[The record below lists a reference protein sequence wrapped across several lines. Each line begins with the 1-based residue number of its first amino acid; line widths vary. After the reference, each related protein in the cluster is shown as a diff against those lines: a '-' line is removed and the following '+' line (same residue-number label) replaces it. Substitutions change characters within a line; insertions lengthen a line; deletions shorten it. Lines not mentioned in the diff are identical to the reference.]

1 MAPQARWLIL
11 CTLQSALRLVMHPLI
26 MHPRINQ
33 CKFDREFWVGP
44 CVDLPVVSTPQRE
57 DHKSREKALASHA
70 QIAAD
75 HHALASFALQIA
87 DLQPVFLSFCMDKE
101 LMEGTFGNLL
111 RQKPSGNW
119 QKSNPP
125 PTVEYYSRNPHQNSH
140 HDHEQHGVL
149 KYLDLNN
156 LCLVIRAPLFLLPDL
171 LLRLCIVA
179 LPLCL
184 G

>member
-1 MAPQARWLIL
+1 MTIKEIWT
-11 CTLQSALRLVMHPLI
+11 TLQQGKCSKLRSLALQFLSTFFSLTVNSGLDHALTNQWSALLRERITRAERKLWHRMHKLQQI
-26 MHPRINQ
+26 TMHLQ
-33 CKFDREFWVGP
+33 
-44 CVDLPVVSTPQRE
+44 
-57 DHKSREKALASHA
+57 ALHCR
-70 QIAAD
+70 
-75 HHALASFALQIA
+75 LQICS
-87 DLQPVFLSFCMDKE
+87 LFLSFCMDKE

-149 KYLDLNN
+149 KYLDL
-156 LCLVIRAPLFLLPDL
+156 CLVIRAPLFLLPDL